1 LKGGKMRMQVL
12 AVTMDEKQISELTE
26 MANELRISRSKLI
39 RILTNS
45 GLENLKSYPLDERI
59 DIVKNE
65 LNQNEKE

>member
-1 LKGGKMRMQVL
+1 MQVL